1 VSYVAGSYARWD
13 FDSFCD
19 GCALSDTIVSLN
31 PAYLTLIKTYKS
43 ETNFLYSLTPKVLPG
58 VVAGIK
64 AVFSAL
70 AVSHAVSM
78 PHIAA
83 AAAADTTG
91 AALTQLAIQ
100 QWADLSILGGASIVD
115 LPLPTSTLA
124 SFPVAPELG
133 KYLRAAKKNSMTG
146 FALPEASAVLKFLTE
161 YDPSGIGVLVFL
173 SVNATVGAGM
183 VNSYASTI
191 NLTATVTG
199 THVRV
204 VFPKSRHTV
213 CPYKTDTF
221 LLQSQALL
229 AKGYVDQIA
238 RTYGRGAAA
247 AKIGP
252 LLGPASSGVFIARPV
267 SEWLMGYVDPLTS
280 SRYPATHPAHLVRPV
295 TKTFLHDDLGIDNSS
310 TAVDRVPRSVT
321 DKSQWPGLG
330 ATRWTL
336 ATGAD
341 DSSRALDVL
350 ESTGGS
356 GATGSGDASEY
367 KYQVGNVSYTE
378 PVRGKYAARAVYR
391 SVKDATAEGNPEVVA
406 WLDFG
411 SSLDFGRAVNL
422 EFAGTS
428 WFAHEDV
435 EVRIGPFPNPT
446 YVCTN
451 TRLTLFFYNH
461 RFTSSAYRAT
471 RCCRAR

>member
-133 KYLRAAKKNSMTG
+133 KYLRAATNNSMTG
-146 FALPEASAVLKFLTE
+146 FALPEASAVLKFLTK
-161 YDPSGIGVLVFL
+161 YDPSGIGVLGFL

-213 CPYKTDTF
+213 CPYSTDTF
-221 LLQSQALL
+221 FYLSGNRAERR
-229 AKGYVDQIA
+229 VI
-238 RTYGRGAAA
+238 R
-247 AKIGP
+247 
-252 LLGPASSGVFIARPV
+252 SSKLFRPV
-267 SEWLMGYVDPLTS
+267 AFAKAVENNTS
-280 SRYPATHPAHLVRPV
+280 RPDIRTLRHGV
-295 TKTFLHDDLGIDNSS
+295 PD
-310 TAVDRVPRSVT
+310 VPRAGEHDEIVGSALFAVALV
-321 DKSQWPGLG
+321 SISHLPHS
-330 ATRWTL
+330 
-336 ATGAD
+336 AD
-341 DSSRALDVL
+341 
-350 ESTGGS
+350 
-356 GATGSGDASEY
+356 
-367 KYQVGNVSYTE
+367 
-378 PVRGKYAARAVYR
+378 
-391 SVKDATAEGNPEVVA
+391 
-406 WLDFG
+406 
-411 SSLDFGRAVNL
+411 
-422 EFAGTS
+422 
-428 WFAHEDV
+428 
-435 EVRIGPFPNPT
+435 
-446 YVCTN
+446 
-451 TRLTLFFYNH
+451 
-461 RFTSSAYRAT
+461 
-471 RCCRAR
+471 